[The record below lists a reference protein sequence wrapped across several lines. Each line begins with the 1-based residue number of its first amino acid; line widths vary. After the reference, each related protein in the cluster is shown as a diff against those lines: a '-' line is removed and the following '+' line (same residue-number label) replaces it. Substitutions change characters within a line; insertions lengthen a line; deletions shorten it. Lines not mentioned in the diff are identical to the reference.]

1 MNIKISLFVITF
13 ILLVSNANA
22 EVIAY
27 YEFNETQGGASN
39 ALNSVEGS
47 TISPLN
53 NNWGNLNGSGQLVI
67 NQNNP
72 RTNLDLNN
80 DALQWYSILPN

>member
-1 MNIKISLFVITF
+1 MSIKISLFVITF

-27 YEFNETQGGASN
+27 YEFTETQGGASN

-53 NNWGNLNGSGQLVI
+53 NNWGNFNGIQLNKFQAEFWDLVGSY
-67 NQNNP
+67 NFH
-72 RTNLDLNN
+72 RTQF
-80 DALQWYSILPN
+80 AP